1 MGNGHCAS
9 LFKIV
14 IHMYIFL
21 QTSSTVGLFVSSGRV
36 PYTIFAVVS
45 ELFGAV
51 YREAAPGFST
61 GQEVELV
68 VIENGQYLFTHDNS
82 CIDSLH
88 ISSSN
93 KYDFEYLFDAC

>member
-51 YREAAPGFST
+51 YREAAPGFLYRS
-61 GQEVELV
+61 GGGV
-68 VIENGQYLFTHDNS
+68 GGDRKWA
-82 CIDSLH
+82 
-88 ISSSN
+88 IS
-93 KYDFEYLFDAC
+93 FHP